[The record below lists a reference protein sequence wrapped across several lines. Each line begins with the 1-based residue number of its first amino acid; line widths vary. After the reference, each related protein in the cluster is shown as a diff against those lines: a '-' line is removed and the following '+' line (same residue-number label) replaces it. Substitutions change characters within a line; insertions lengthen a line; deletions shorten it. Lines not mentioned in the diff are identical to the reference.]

1 MKRIATWI
9 YKKLPDEKRK
19 KLETLNIYFA
29 GHQQYTK
36 FVIVGYSR
44 TGSNFLYAGLA
55 SCKEVKMYHEVFA
68 DHNRKNGESFDHV
81 FNMVFNK
88 QPSQVSAVGCKIFY
102 FHLTEE
108 EWKRFIDK
116 EGFKIIHLVRNNKLR
131 TIVSLDIAFK
141 TDQWSSNE
149 DTLITNKRIRLDNTT
164 IKKRLESI
172 VQYEQLTRNRFVDR
186 AFLEVSY
193 EELVNYPSKV
203 FNKISKFL
211 NISCVDVS
219 AIELRKQNPDALKD
233 LIENFEDVVNALKG
247 TEYEKYLIS

>member
-1 MKRIATWI
+1 M
-9 YKKLPDEKRK
+9 KKLATRIYNKLLDEKRN
-19 KLETLNIYFA
+19 KLKTLNIYFA

-108 EWKRFIDK
+108 EWKRFIKK
-116 EGFKIIHLVRNNKLR
+116 EEVKIIHLVRNNKLR
-131 TIVSLDIAFK
+131 TIASLDIAFK

-193 EELVNYPSKV
+193 EELINYPSKV
-203 FNKISKFL
+203 FNKISKIIKFKSIYL
-211 NISCVDVS
+211 VY
-219 AIELRKQNPDALKD
+219 LRTSKRHP
-233 LIENFEDVVNALKG
+233 FRF
-247 TEYEKYLIS
+247 